1 MAHAHSVGEAEIS
14 RRFDQKPT
22 LFKTDPSSVADPGE
36 LEQVESMWDK
46 VFGAMVEKGKLIAFN
61 LSNRLTVV
69 YNYRFSN
76 TFENWPDWI
85 GEYTQDRPPGGR

>member
-1 MAHAHSVGEAEIS
+1 MPRKTMAHAHSVGEAEIS

-46 VFGAMVEKGKLIAFN
+46 VFGAMVEKGKLIA
-61 LSNRLTVV
+61 L
-69 YNYRFSN
+69 
-76 TFENWPDWI
+76 I
-85 GEYTQDRPPGGR
+85 